1 MDLFITTAHRISCSI
16 LQRTAQEDEAVT
28 DKVKQTD
35 KIQLPKWQKYNGC
48 VSEGCTFAD

>member
-28 DKVKQTD
+28 DKVKQTE
-35 KIQLPKWQKYNGC
+35 KNTTTTLTTVQWVCFCRLYFC
-48 VSEGCTFAD
+48 